1 MTVQDAI
8 IEVYEA
14 LGEPSNLDPY
24 TDGSFDLTKSES
36 QKILKWLNRG
46 QHVVMNYKF
55 PNGRR
60 ITFRANEATVL
71 FKSAVVEMAV
81 LAATSTTIQLDNS
94 GDELHGAADDAE
106 DMLLNWVIHV
116 SDGTGEGQTRYIVD
130 YDDSTWTATVSE
142 AWDTTPTTASTVE
155 LSKRAQFF
163 RGPSAYDLEFNIPV
177 ARNEIYTVMKITDMK
192 SRSPLAITT
201 RDENFPRSLVSR
213 GRPGAYY
220 LFEDRIEFDK
230 APDEEIW
237 YLVEYRKVAPEVSAA
252 SDEFYVPKPWDE
264 AIVLWA
270 MQRGYR
276 LAQESDDAYATKR
289 DFEDFMQRTQEEY
302 ESRMDREEAFVQLD
316 RSYGNG

>member
-24 TDGSFDLTKSES
+24 TSGTFDLAKSES

-46 QHVVMNYKF
+46 QHVVLNYKF

-60 ITFRANEATVL
+60 VSFRQNEGKVL
-71 FKSAVVEMAV
+71 FKSRVIELSV

-94 GDELHGAADDAE
+94 GDTLHAAADSAT
-106 DMLLNWVIHV
+106 DMLNNWLIKVT
-116 SDGTGEGQTRYIVD
+116 DGTGEGQTRYIVD
-130 YDDSTWTATVSE
+130 YDDSTWTATVSN

-155 LSKRAQFF
+155 VSKASQFF
-163 RGPSAYDLEFNIPV
+163 RASGDYDVDFNVPV
-177 ARNEIYTVMKITDMK
+177 DPRDIYTVLKITDIN
-192 SRSPLAITT
+192 SRVPLSIVD
-201 RDENFPRSLVSR
+201 RGENFPRSMVSR

-220 LFEDRIEFDK
+220 IFNDRIEFDK
-230 APDEEIW
+230 APDEERW
-237 YLVEYRKVAPEVSAA
+237 YLIEYRKVANEVSAA
-252 SDEFYVPKPWDE
+252 TDEFFVPPPWDE

-289 DFEDFMQRTQEEY
+289 DFEDFMLKTQEEA
-302 ESRMDREEAFVQLD
+302 ESRMDRENAYVHVD
-316 RSYGNG
+316 RSYSNG